1 MVILRILFKLTGYI
15 AFSKEWFSMECEICG
30 IEIIGSPRKVVVE
43 GTELEVCAK
52 CARYGK
58 TPDGW
63 APSSRKVSPVAPTP
77 IIKKPKRS
85 FFKDMDEDIISD
97 YSQVIR
103 EAREAKGLTIE
114 ELGLNIKEK
123 SSLIR
128 KIERSEIMPEDS
140 MRKKLEYA
148 LGIKLTERTS
158 IDDMEHGSV
167 LQGTTL
173 GDIVKIKRK

>member
-1 MVILRILFKLTGYI
+1 
-15 AFSKEWFSMECEICG
+15 MECEICG
-30 IEIIGSPRKVVVE
+30 VEIFGSPRRVVVE
-43 GTELEVCAK
+43 GSELEVCAK
-52 CARYGK
+52 CAQYGK

-63 APSSRKVSPVAPTP
+63 VPSSRKVSPVAPTP
-77 IIKKPKRS
+77 VIKKPKRN
-85 FFKDMDEDIISD
+85 FFREMDEEIIHD

-114 ELGLNIKEK
+114 ELGLNMKEK
-123 SSLIR
+123 ASLIR
-128 KIERSEIMPEDS
+128 KIERSEIIPEDS

-158 IDDMEHGSV
+158 SDNMEHGSL